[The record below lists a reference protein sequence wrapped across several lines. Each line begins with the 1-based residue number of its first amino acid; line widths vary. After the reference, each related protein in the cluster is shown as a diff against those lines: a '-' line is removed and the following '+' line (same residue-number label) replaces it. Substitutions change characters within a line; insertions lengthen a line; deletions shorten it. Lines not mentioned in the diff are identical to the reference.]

1 MSTFSCLCQEMK
13 GKGKGSERS
22 YCEPVYAIDENIII
36 YSFVMQGSHKLEKI
50 IGNRNYCIHNEIF
63 IKHF

>member
-1 MSTFSCLCQEMK
+1 MK

-36 YSFVMQGSHKLEKI
+36 YSFVMQGSHKLERSSVIGI
-50 IGNRNYCIHNEIF
+50 IVFTMKYL
-63 IKHF
+63 